1 MDFLFQN
8 FVPLPD
14 EAKILILS
22 LLTAGVTWLL
32 LQLSALTK
40 VDLSGWANAV
50 AAALA
55 PIIVTLIEAGLKL
68 IPPIFDNIVLSI
80 IHMIVLLVGS
90 LGAFWL
96 IKRKHAPSLQ

>member
-14 EAKILILS
+14 EAKVLILS

-40 VDLSGWANAV
+40 VNLSGWANVV
-50 AAALA
+50 AASLA

-68 IPPIFDNIVLSI
+68 IDPIFDNLVLSI
-80 IHMIVLLVGS
+80 IHLIVLLVGS
-90 LGAFWL
+90 LGVFWL
-96 IKRKHAPSLQ
+96 AQRKRAPSLQ

>member
-14 EAKILILS
+14 EAKVLILS
-22 LLTAGVTWLL
+22 LLTTGVMWLL
-32 LQLSALTK
+32 LKLSELTK

-55 PIIVTLIEAGLKL
+55 PIIVTLFEAGLKL

-80 IHMIVLLVGS
+80 IHTIVLLIGS
-90 LGAFWL
+90 LGVFWL
-96 IKRKHAPSLQ
+96 AKRKRAPSLQ

>member
-14 EAKILILS
+14 EAKVLILS

-32 LQLSALTK
+32 LKLSALTG
-40 VDLSGWANAV
+40 VQLSGWANAV

-55 PIIVTLIEAGLKL
+55 PIVVTLFEAGLKL
-68 IPPIFDNIVLSI
+68 IPPIFDNIVLSV
-80 IHMIVLLVGS
+80 IHMIVLLIAS

-96 IKRKHAPSLQ
+96 FQRKRAPSLQ